1 MKIIRYPLRITFI
14 CSLHVYHE
22 GMQAAVQD
30 NGTFSRSFSVS
41 NGVKQGCVL
50 APTLFSMMFS
60 AMLMEAF
67 KNQSHGID
75 YRYRFDGCG
84 LYKPTRLK
92 ATKTKVTVDQAR
104 DFLFADDCALNAS
117 CEEDMQ
123 ASMDQLAEAC

>member
-1 MKIIRYPLRITFI
+1 MAKFGCPETFI
-14 CSLHVYHE
+14 AIVREFHE

-75 YRYRFDGCG
+75 YVETVLISEALFG
-84 LYKPTRLK
+84 LINFMVFCKLE
-92 ATKTKVTVDQAR
+92 
-104 DFLFADDCALNAS
+104 S
-117 CEEDMQ
+117 
-123 ASMDQLAEAC
+123 